1 MASGFSQFSN
11 STFGGSKRAN
21 DEKKEEEKRK
31 KRIYSTSRIEDI
43 LKDLKKGY
51 EADMTPFF
59 ENDITLRSANLTF
72 KMTEEEYD
80 KWIYY
85 SANPVDFTEREVV
98 FLNDKGRTLVKLRD
112 YQKEYLHLVGD
123 EVYDEDLGEFLPLN
137 NKIIAMQSRQSSKCF
152 SSQTAI
158 KLQEEIRINTSKL
171 SIRNFLI
178 DQILKC
184 LRWFSKFV

>member
-21 DEKKEEEKRK
+21 DVKKEEEKRK
-31 KRIYSTSRIEDI
+31 KRIYSTARIEDI

-59 ENDITLRSANLTF
+59 ENDITLRSPNLTF

-112 YQKEYLHLVGD
+112 YQKEYLHLVG
-123 EVYDEDLGEFLPLN
+123 Y
-137 NKIIAMQSRQSSKCF
+137 
-152 SSQTAI
+152 
-158 KLQEEIRINTSKL
+158 
-171 SIRNFLI
+171 
-178 DQILKC
+178 
-184 LRWFSKFV
+184 